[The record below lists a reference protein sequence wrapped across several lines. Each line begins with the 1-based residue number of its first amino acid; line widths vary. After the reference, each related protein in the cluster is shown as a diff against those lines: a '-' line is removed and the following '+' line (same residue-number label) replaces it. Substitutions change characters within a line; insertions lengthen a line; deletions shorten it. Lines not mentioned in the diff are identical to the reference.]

1 MVDFGGQTAYE
12 VLGVPENSTFD
23 VVRKR
28 FLDEARKWHPDKQP
42 RGREEDMEKARG
54 RFILIHAAY
63 QELLGSA
70 PTQAPQEAK
79 RDSVLFDVL
88 RKEAENLYQQ
98 AAKDYEQEK
107 QYREEFE
114 DYMNELRRLGCGQE
128 SEESEEFKDIM
139 KAWHRTHCAFLVH
152 QARESQAKMKMRNIQ
167 TQIGVFERSFKDSR
181 DGNEAPVQDQEGE
194 TPSIADLSSSF
205 VTYVGDSV
213 KQIGTDATYF
223 VEEIAKDVNETLSS
237 LAGYFN
243 VWRLTRDDPPA
254 SALNN

>member
-42 RGREEDMEKARG
+42 RGSEEDMEKARG

-70 PTQAPQEAK
+70 PTMAPQEAK

-114 DYMNELRRLGCGQE
+114 EYMNELRKLGCGQE

-167 TQIGVFERSFKDSR
+167 TQIGVFERSFNSR
-181 DGNEAPVQDQEGE
+181 DGNEVGTLPMGAQAPVQDAERQSWEE
-194 TPSIADLSSSF
+194 TPSIADLGSSF
-205 VTYVGDSV
+205 VTYVGR
-213 KQIGTDATYF
+213 Q
-223 VEEIAKDVNETLSS
+223 
-237 LAGYFN
+237 
-243 VWRLTRDDPPA
+243 
-254 SALNN
+254 